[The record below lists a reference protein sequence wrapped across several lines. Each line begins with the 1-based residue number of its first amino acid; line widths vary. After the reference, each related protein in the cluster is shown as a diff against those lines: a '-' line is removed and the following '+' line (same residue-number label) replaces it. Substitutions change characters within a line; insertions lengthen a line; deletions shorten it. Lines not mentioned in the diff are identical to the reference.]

1 MSDQLP
7 GGLKPPPAAR
17 VVRVPFRVARYYWQA
32 PNPPERDF
40 GIEDDV
46 LVETTATSYIAGWT
60 FLRRTALRN
69 IDAVMAQHEEPT

>member
-32 PNPPERDF
+32 PNPPERDYC
-40 GIEDDV
+40 IEDEEH
-46 LVETTATSYIAGWT
+46 VETTAT
-60 FLRRTALRN
+60 
-69 IDAVMAQHEEPT
+69 